1 MPIRAV
7 IFDLFDTLVDL
18 HYDRVT
24 REIHA
29 GRPIMPTARQLH
41 AAITEYEAVDFD
53 RFMDVLFSV
62 DHEILH
68 PRYARDIEVP
78 TEERFA
84 AVIERL
90 GIDAPM
96 LPHRLTGIHMGV
108 IRDHTVVLPQ
118 HADLLAELHGRFR
131 LGLCSNFSHSAT
143 ALAILAESGL
153 DGHFDAIA
161 ISEEIGFRKPRSEI
175 FEVTLERLGVG
186 ADEALHVGDNLH
198 ADVQGAAAAGIASVW
213 ITRRVPEAER
223 RLQEFDGPAPDF
235 VIADLAEL
243 IQLLDASGV

>member
-7 IFDLFDTLVDL
+7 LFDLFDTLVDL

-29 GRPIMPTARQLH
+29 GRPIMPTARPLH
-41 AAITEYEAVDFD
+41 AAIAEFGAIDFD
-53 RFMDVLFSV
+53 RFMDVMSSV
-62 DHEILH
+62 DHDILH
-68 PRYARDIEVP
+68 PRYARDVEVP

-84 AVIERL
+84 AVVERL
-90 GIDAPM
+90 GLAAPD
-96 LPHRLTGIHMGV
+96 LPRRLTGIHMAA
-108 IRDHTVVLPQ
+108 IRENTVVLP
-118 HADLLAELHGRFR
+118 HHSDLLAELHTRFR

-143 ALAILAESGL
+143 ALSILDESGL
-153 DGHFDAIA
+153 DSHFDALA
-161 ISEEIGFRKPRSEI
+161 ISDEVGFRKPRSEI
-175 FEVTLERLGVG
+175 FEVTLERLGVA

-235 VIADLAEL
+235 VITDLAEL
-243 IQLLDASGV
+243 TRILSRLE